1 MTENTRA
8 RLNKFSTFKKR
19 LFKENVIFENSLL
32 FNKMIE
38 EEKKLL
44 IAELIVRAKKEGVDS
59 QTIDKIFGTAGRG
72 YNS

>member
-8 RLNKFSTFKKR
+8 RLNRFSTFKKR

-32 FNKMIE
+32 FNKMVE

-44 IAELIVRAKKEGVDS
+44 ITELIIRAKNAGLDP
-59 QTIDKIFGTAGRG
+59 QMIDIIFGKSNTRI
-72 YNS
+72 

>member
-8 RLNKFSTFKKR
+8 RLNRFSTFKKR

-32 FNKMIE
+32 FNKMVE

-44 IAELIVRAKKEGVDS
+44 ITELIIRAKNAGLDP
-59 QTIDKIFGTAGRG
+59 QMIDKIFGKSITRI
-72 YNS
+72 